1 MPFEEEVVDAG
12 TKDDRQEESVENVMV
27 SFGFRCGGVI
37 DKAIWD
43 VADFDANL
51 LFLSPEFVFPW
62 CIFLNTHQG
71 VVSKV
76 WCLHGIS
83 TQD

>member
-27 SFGFRCGGVI
+27 SFGFRCVI

-43 VADFDANL
+43 A
-51 LFLSPEFVFPW
+51 SCETCCW
-62 CIFLNTHQG
+62 CTIA
-71 VVSKV
+71 
-76 WCLHGIS
+76 I
-83 TQD
+83 